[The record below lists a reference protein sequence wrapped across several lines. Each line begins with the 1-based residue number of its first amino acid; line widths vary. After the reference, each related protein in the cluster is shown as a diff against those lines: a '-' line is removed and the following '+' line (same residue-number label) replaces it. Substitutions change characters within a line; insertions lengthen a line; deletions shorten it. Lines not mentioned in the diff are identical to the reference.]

1 MRVLASSTGLIEVQ
15 AGSMVG
21 SFFSSLIHSLFY
33 SLLHVDVACGFLQ
46 AVVADDVGLHGV
58 VTVAILSI
66 NELAHARRARP
77 VHLVLV
83 HLLNLL
89 RGVAEHLAI
98 LSLLCV
104 LWLGESIV

>member
-66 NELAHARRARP
+66 DELAHARRARP

-89 RGVAEHLAI
+89 RRVAEHLAI
-98 LSLLCV
+98 LRLLCV